1 MFDARNLKVE
11 KPQPKPSVIR
21 AAAAMSSGTMVSRV
35 LGYVRDAVVMAMFS
49 RTVTDA
55 FVVAFRLPNMVR
67 RLLGEGSL
75 SVSFIPVYVDQLAN
89 DPTGERAKNLR
100 NATYTLLS
108 SVTLTLTAL
117 SWILMEPLL
126 QAWVGDESG
135 FAAVAGKLELTI
147 TLARIMCVYVFLV
160 TLFAFFSGI
169 ANSIHK
175 FFVPA
180 LAPAAFN
187 AVLIAFALMPSEWHP
202 VPGALL
208 SWGVVV
214 AGVIQTGMVAVL
226 LYRVGH
232 LPRWTLKINV
242 AGLRTVITNMGPG
255 LAGLGI
261 FQIMTIANTFF
272 AARLPEGTQ
281 TYIYNSDRILELPQ
295 SIIAI
300 SLGTALLPTFSRQ
313 LSTGDRTGMLRT
325 ANEGLRTMLFLALPA
340 AVGMYFLAHPMIEV
354 LFGRG
359 QYGPEDIAVTASIV
373 EIYSVLLVVSSLAK
387 VTVPGFYAM
396 KNTWLPAV
404 LAGVSLIVH
413 LALCAWWV
421 DQYGVQ
427 GLAGATATSGAL
439 NMILLQIA
447 FRYMIGPIGISA
459 VVQAVFRMLPGM
471 FGMGLVIYWMYD
483 FLKPAFSGLGHTLA
497 NILALGITI
506 GSGAVVYFL
515 LGKLSGCPEAVRSL
529 ALLKRKAS
537 SKGIQK

>member
-1 MFDARNLKVE
+1 
-11 KPQPKPSVIR
+11 
-21 AAAAMSSGTMVSRV
+21 MSSGTMVSRV
-35 LGYVRDAVVMAMFS
+35 LGYLRDAIIMAMFS

-89 DPTGERAKNLR
+89 DPTGERAKALR

-108 SVTLTLTAL
+108 SVTLTLTVLAWL
-117 SWILMEPLL
+117 FMEPLL
-126 QAWVGDESG
+126 RLWVGDEAG
-135 FAAVAGKLELTI
+135 FAAVPGKLQITI

-187 AVLIAFALMPSEWHP
+187 AVLITFALMPQDWHS
-202 VPGALL
+202 VPGGLL
-208 SWGVVV
+208 AWGVVI
-214 AGVIQTGMVAVL
+214 AGIIQTGMVAIL

-232 LPRWTLKINV
+232 LPRWTMRINV
-242 AGLRTVITNMGPG
+242 SGLKTVIANMGPG

-281 TYIYNSDRILELPQ
+281 TYIWNSDRILEMPQ

-300 SLGTALLPTFSRQ
+300 SLGTALLPAFSRQ
-313 LSTGDRTGMLRT
+313 LSVGDKAGMLKT

-340 AVGMYFLAHPMIEV
+340 AVGMYFLAYPMIEV

-359 QYGPEDIAVTASIV
+359 QYGPEDIAVTAGIV

-396 KNTWLPAV
+396 KNTWLPAL
-404 LAGVSLIVH
+404 LAAVSLIVH
-413 LALCAWWV
+413 LVLCSVWV
-421 DQYGVQ
+421 EQFGVR
-427 GLAGATATSGAL
+427 GLAGATAASAAL

-447 FRYMIGPIGISA
+447 FRFMIGPVGMA
-459 VVQAVFRMLPGM
+459 EVLRATLRMLPGLA
-471 FGMGLVIYWMYD
+471 GLAAVTYWMYG
-483 FLKPAFSGLGHTLA
+483 FLKPVLEIFGATLA

-506 GSGAVVYFL
+506 GTASVVYFL
-515 LGKLSGCPEAVRSL
+515 VGKLSGSPEAVRSL
-529 ALLKRKAS
+529 AVLRRKAA
-537 SKGIQK
+537 SKGNQK